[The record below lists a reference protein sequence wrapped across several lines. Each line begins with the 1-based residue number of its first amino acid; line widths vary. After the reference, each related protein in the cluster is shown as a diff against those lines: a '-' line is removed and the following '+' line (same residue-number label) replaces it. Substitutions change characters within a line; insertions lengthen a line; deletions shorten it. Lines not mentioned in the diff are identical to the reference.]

1 MAPKEEV
8 LDCKVLLTIGRMTEG
23 GCVDTVASVREVVV
37 LGQLLPRIIGGDL
50 PSRCDNHAVVGNM
63 TNDGSNW
70 LAWIASGI
78 PCKLRKA

>member
-1 MAPKEEV
+1 
-8 LDCKVLLTIGRMTEG
+8 MTEG

-50 PSRCDNHAVVGNM
+50 PPRCDNHAVVGNM

-70 LAWIASGI
+70 LAWIASAI
-78 PCKLRKA
+78 PCKLSNTSLADQGLMGNNTGTVVS